1 MLVVVTDSQFRVASD
16 PDGSIGSCG
25 TTIWTHSSCKRL
37 CVWIFSLHAKDS
49 FIQNYNHLMYIEKD
63 LETSI
68 RTWFYSLSLSLSRTI
83 LFLWQTRSDTQ
94 FVSSTFRIFKSLSN
108 KTKSSVPF
116 SILKKLVPILI
127 SSSLFSF
134 QAFEILNSLETFSGR
149 VENLE
154 FFSGVSCVDRVVR
167 CGFWSSHRNIQ
178 EIFDLC
184 WTWRS
189 VNITLS
195 LSLWPLVMR
204 LSLLCFVF
212 EQWLFLGFVILTFCA
227 RLIRVCGVSDSLDFT
242 TFGV

>member
-1 MLVVVTDSQFRVASD
+1 MTPIISIYSLPFLSNLLMLVVVTDSQFRVASD

-127 SSSLFSF
+127 SSSFFLFKH
-134 QAFEILNSLETFSGR
+134 LK
-149 VENLE
+149 
-154 FFSGVSCVDRVVR
+154 
-167 CGFWSSHRNIQ
+167 FWIP
-178 EIFDLC
+178 
-184 WTWRS
+184 WK
-189 VNITLS
+189 
-195 LSLWPLVMR
+195 
-204 LSLLCFVF
+204 
-212 EQWLFLGFVILTFCA
+212 LFLVGWKI
-227 RLIRVCGVSDSLDFT
+227 
-242 TFGV
+242 